1 MDKEISF
8 ISSLDTQIYIRRG
21 TCNEAYEQ
29 SCFFSHDEFHS
40 FPPEIIGTISHDS
53 LGYKGNVIPLFCLTD

>member
-1 MDKEISF
+1 M
-8 ISSLDTQIYIRRG
+8 SSLETQIYIRRG

-29 SCFFSHDEFHS
+29 SCFFRMMNFIAS
-40 FPPEIIGTISHDS
+40 PEIIDKISHDS